1 MFLVYYF
8 ILFLRVFSACRCG
21 IEGAGLS
28 GSRILQELMIKERI
42 IMKDSCEG
50 SGTQRRCV
58 ASGTG
63 EILWRRA
70 VKFVKDWSLPLGIC
84 TGAAVYA
91 AFHFISF
98 LNPLKPAALAV
109 SEHLIPVL
117 LFVMLF
123 FTFCRISPRD
133 MKIRPWHLWLCAFQV
148 MACAAIA
155 VALHFSHDPS
165 CKELA
170 EGAMVCF
177 VCPTATAA
185 AVITGKL
192 GGNESS
198 LTTYT
203 IISNIVAAV
212 AIPALFPLVEGHPQA
227 GFIGQAAVIL
237 GKVFPLLICPLVAA
251 MAVRYLLPKLHDAI
265 IRHCGSV
272 AFYLWAF
279 SLVMVIGQ
287 ALRSVVNS
295 HLPAGMLW
303 LLAATGLFACVLQFV
318 LGKSIGGH
326 YGDRISGGQ
335 GLGQKNT
342 VFAIW
347 VSVAYLSPVVSIA
360 PSSYILWQNII
371 NSWQLWRKRLRDA
384 SVVQPRKEV

>member
-1 MFLVYYF
+1 MKNTNG
-8 ILFLRVFSACRCG
+8 SQDMNKPGNAS
-21 IEGAGLS
+21 GAAGSLS
-28 GSRILQELMIKERI
+28 GRI
-42 IMKDSCEG
+42 I
-50 SGTQRRCV
+50 QFARN
-58 ASGTG
+58 
-63 EILWRRA
+63 
-70 VKFVKDWSLPLGIC
+70 WSLPLGIG
-84 TGAAVYA
+84 TGAVVYA
-91 AFHFISF
+91 AFHFLAF
-98 LNPLKPAALAV
+98 LNPLKPAAQV
-109 SEHLIPVL
+109 ISEHLIPVL

-123 FTFCRISPRD
+123 FTFCKISPKD
-133 MKIRPWHLWLCAFQV
+133 MKVRPWHLWLCAFQII
-148 MACAAIA
+148 ACAAIA
-155 VALHFSHDPS
+155 VPLHFFPDFAY
-165 CKELA
+165 KELA

-212 AIPALFPLVEGHPQA
+212 VIPALFPLVENHSQMTFIAQA
-227 GFIGQAAVIL
+227 GVIL
-237 GKVFPLLICPLVAA
+237 GKVFPLLICPLIAA
-251 MAVRYLLPKLHDAI
+251 MAVRYLLPRLHAAI

-295 HLPAGMLW
+295 HLSAGMLW
-303 LLAATGLFACVLQFV
+303 MLAGTGLFACVLQFV
-318 LGKSIGGH
+318 AGKAIGGH
-326 YGDRISGGQ
+326 YGDRISAGQ

-360 PSSYILWQNII
+360 PSGYILWQNII
-371 NSWQLWRKRLRDA
+371 NSWQLWRKRRRDA
-384 SVVQPRKEV
+384 SGAQPRRAE